1 MKLARPDIFHPRVVL
16 AGWPRQPA
24 GDGDDVGL
32 VAALRH
38 RGLHAHWLPWDDPDV
53 ARAHLV
59 ILRATRDYAERLDE
73 FLPWTNSV
81 ANLLNAPSV
90 VAWNAARGYLEDLD
104 SRGVPPVPGEVCAPG
119 QQIRLPYAG
128 GVFISP
134 TVGTGAR
141 RFSDPSPAAAYIA
154 ERRQG
159 GHSVVVQTAGP
170 DVETVLIFLGGQPSH
185 AFTSHDDV
193 LRQGEPDFET
203 WEIGAA
209 ALGAAA
215 AACGVGIGE
224 LLCARAHLVGA
235 RLLDLQLVDP
245 SLGWRRL
252 DASARDRGQR
262 RFAVCVESALERL
275 GLGPFSHRRP

>member
-38 RGLHAHWLPWDDPDV
+38 RGLHAHWLPWDHPDI

-59 ILRATRDYAERLDE
+59 ILRATRDYAARLDE

-81 ANLLNAPSV
+81 AQLLNPPSV
-90 VAWNAARGYLEDLD
+90 IAWNADRRYLEDLA
-104 SRGVPPVPGEVCAPG
+104 SRGVPTLPGEVCAPR
-119 QQIRLPYAG
+119 QQIRLPHAG
-128 GVFISP
+128 RVFVSP

-141 RFSDPSPAAAYIA
+141 RFSDPSSAAAYIA

-159 GHSVVVQTAGP
+159 GHSVVVQTADP
-170 DVETVLIFLGGQPSH
+170 DAETLLIFLGGQPSH
-185 AFTSHDDV
+185 AFTTHDDA
-193 LRQGEPDFET
+193 LRRGEPDFEL
-203 WEIGAA
+203 WEIGVA
-209 ALGAAA
+209 ALEAAA
-215 AACGVGIGE
+215 AASGVGVGE
-224 LLCARAHLVGA
+224 LLYARAHLIG
-235 RLLDLQLVDP
+235 RQLLELQLVDP

-262 RFAVCVESALERL
+262 RFALCVESALERL